1 MTQLL
6 LPDFVQHPLP
16 EKALHLCETLN
27 APLRLV
33 AHLTLVHD
41 VACQIVTAFPQLFP
55 GAVFDPNL
63 VLFGAATH
71 DLGKAR
77 FPQELEQSGELHE
90 DHGPDLLI
98 SLGVAP
104 ELARFARTHAAWKQ
118 ENTRSTLLFE
128 DLLVG
133 LADNWWKGNRPPE
146 LEQAILNHLETQTQ
160 TAAWELFIRLDELAQ
175 TITHPAQERLDWMR
189 SFPVQPPIPNSK

>member
-1 MTQLL
+1 MPPLT
-6 LPDFVQHPLP
+6 LPDFVHHALP
-16 EKALHLCETLN
+16 EKATRLCETLN
-27 APLRLV
+27 APSRLV

-41 VACQIVTAFPQLFP
+41 VACQIVLAFPHLFP
-55 GAVFDPNL
+55 EARFDQEQ

-77 FPQELEQSGELHE
+77 FPQELQQSGELHE
-90 DHGPDLLI
+90 DHGPDLLM

-118 ENTRSTLLFE
+118 TETRALLDFE

-133 LADNWWKGNRPPE
+133 LADNWWKGKRPPE
-146 LEQAILNHLETQTQ
+146 LEEAILQHLATQTQ
-160 TAAWELFIRLDELAQ
+160 TEAWELFTQLDELAQ

-189 SFPVQPPIPNSK
+189 SFPV

>member
-1 MTQLL
+1 MISVMPQFI

-16 EKALHLCETLN
+16 EKAFHLCETLS
-27 APLRLV
+27 APPRLV

-41 VACQIVTAFPQLFP
+41 VACQMVLAFSHLFP
-55 GAVFDPNL
+55 KAHFDQEQ

-77 FPQELEQSGELHE
+77 FPQELQQSGELHE
-90 DHGPDLLI
+90 DHGPDLLM

-118 ENTRSTLLFE
+118 TETRVLLDFE

-133 LADNWWKGNRPPE
+133 LADNWWKGKRPPE
-146 LEQAILNHLETQTQ
+146 LEEAILQHLAAKTQTE
-160 TAAWELFIRLDELAQ
+160 AWELFTQLDELAQ
-175 TITHPAQERLDWMR
+175 TLTHPAQERLDWMR
-189 SFPVQPPIPNSK
+189 SFPV